1 MRKKTLPRL
10 RLSKETLSS
19 LARHEMGAV
28 AAALTTLPCSKA
40 ACTNPCNTN
49 TGTARVGQCCC

>member
-10 RLSKETLSS
+10 SLNKETLSFLS
-19 LARHEMGAV
+19 RHEIGAV

-40 ACTNPCNTN
+40 ACSNPCNTN